1 MNGIIALMLSGL
13 LFAHDSHNWLT
24 DKKAYEFTQ
33 NTQARQ
39 VDISNFQTL
48 KSPVSIDMSFF
59 SKKLREFTGLDPI
72 FINGEKQFISER
84 GSKGYRNLAIHFL
97 EAEFTKLGYK
107 TSQKNYTGGGWY
119 PRKGINLVSEK
130 IINKDYKTLV
140 LISHYDSVGNAGAND
155 NGTGTIGML
164 TIAKALKDVEL
175 KYNLRFIQF
184 DQEELGLIGSTA
196 YVKQLSSEHKANIL
210 AVINVDMIGTNTQK
224 DNKFHVMDC
233 NREDSIPFAN
243 NLLQVIKAYDIQL
256 EHVPGCTTRSDHA
269 AFWQEEIPA
278 ILVSENF
285 FGGDSDPCYHR
296 RCDVFDNRIRLDYVQ
311 SILMALAT
319 TTKHLVTK

>member
-1 MNGIIALMLSGL
+1 
-13 LFAHDSHNWLT
+13 
-24 DKKAYEFTQ
+24 
-33 NTQARQ
+33 
-39 VDISNFQTL
+39 
-48 KSPVSIDMSFF
+48 
-59 SKKLREFTGLDPI
+59 
-72 FINGEKQFISER
+72 
-84 GSKGYRNLAIHFL
+84 
-97 EAEFTKLGYK
+97 
-107 TSQKNYTGGGWY
+107 
-119 PRKGINLVSEK
+119 
-130 IINKDYKTLV
+130 
-140 LISHYDSVGNAGAND
+140 
-155 NGTGTIGML
+155 
-164 TIAKALKDVEL
+164 
-175 KYNLRFIQF
+175 
-184 DQEELGLIGSTA
+184 
-196 YVKQLSSEHKANIL
+196 
-210 AVINVDMIGTNTQK
+210 
-224 DNKFHVMDC
+224 MDC